1 MEGKMDIVVLQKAA
15 FYLGIGL
22 GLVGSAWG
30 LSISFQAAMGAGK
43 QYFFG
48 VLPLAVLPSTQ
59 GIYAL
64 LAGLLKKDQLAT
76 DPSVGL
82 IVLLVVGVACF
93 VSAIY
98 QGKVC
103 AAGIRSIA
111 DDRNVLANGIVSAA
125 MPETYAVLAF
135 VSVFLF

>member
-1 MEGKMDIVVLQKAA
+1 MDIVTLQKAA

-22 GLVGSAWG
+22 GLMGSAWG
-30 LSISFQAAMGAGK
+30 LSIAFQAAMGAGK
-43 QYFFG
+43 QYFFD

-59 GIYAL
+59 GIYSL
-64 LAGLLKKDQLAT
+64 LAGLLKKDDLAT
-76 DPSVGL
+76 NPSIGL
-82 IVLLVVGVACF
+82 IVLLVVGLSCF
-93 VSAIY
+93 ISAIY

-111 DDRNVLANGIVSAA
+111 DERNVLANGIVSAA
-125 MPETYAVLAF
+125 MPETYAVLGF

>member
-1 MEGKMDIVVLQKAA
+1 MDIVSIQKMA

-30 LSISFQAAMGAGK
+30 LSIGFQAAMGAGK
-43 QYFFG
+43 QHFFG

-59 GIYAL
+59 GIYTL
-64 LAGLLKKDQLAT
+64 LAGLLKKDALAS
-76 DPSVGL
+76 DPSVAW
-82 IVLLVVGVACF
+82 IVLMVVGVSCF
-93 VSAIY
+93 FSAIY

-111 DDRNVLANGIVSAA
+111 DGRNVLANGIVSAA
-125 MPETYAVLAF
+125 MPETYAVLGF

>member
-1 MEGKMDIVVLQKAA
+1 MDIVTLQKAA

-22 GLVGSAWG
+22 GLAGSAWG
-30 LSISFQAAMGAGK
+30 LSIAFQAAMGAGK
-43 QYFFG
+43 QKFFA

-59 GIYAL
+59 GIYSL
-64 LAGLLKKDQLAT
+64 LAGLLKKDALAA
-76 DPSVGL
+76 DPSIGL
-82 IVLLVVGVACF
+82 IVLLVVGISCF
-93 VSAIY
+93 VSALY

-125 MPETYAVLAF
+125 MPETYAVLGF

>member
-1 MEGKMDIVVLQKAA
+1 MDIVTIQKAA
-15 FYLGIGL
+15 FYLGVGL
-22 GLVGSAWG
+22 GLMGSAWG
-30 LSISFQAAMGAGK
+30 LSIAFQAAMGAGK

-59 GIYAL
+59 GIYSL
-64 LAGLLKKDQLAT
+64 LAGLLKKDALAA
-76 DPSVGL
+76 DPSIGL
-82 IVLLVVGVACF
+82 IVFLVVGLSCF
-93 VSAIY
+93 ISAIY

-111 DDRNVLANGIVSAA
+111 DERNVLANGIVSAA
-125 MPETYAVLAF
+125 MPETYAVLSF